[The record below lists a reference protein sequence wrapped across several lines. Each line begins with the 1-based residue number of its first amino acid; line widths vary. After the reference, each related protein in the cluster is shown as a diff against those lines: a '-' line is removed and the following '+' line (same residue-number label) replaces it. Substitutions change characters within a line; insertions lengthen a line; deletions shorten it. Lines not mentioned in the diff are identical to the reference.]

1 LTKVLFIS
9 GSIGMGHVTRD
20 LAIAKEFRTLR
31 PDAEIVW
38 LAGEPA
44 VTVLKKAGE
53 KLLPEAGEYNKD
65 TATAISSAS
74 GFDMNLAKHLMK
86 SNKIWKAAYKQYEKV
101 VRREKPDLV
110 VGDETYEIATTY
122 ANGKYVNMPKTILIF
137 DFIKSYP
144 MNNNPMDMLVIWMVN
159 RYWHKVIHLPPDK
172 QGPIGFVG
180 EPEDVPDEQLGI
192 FMSNAK
198 ETTKNMVFLGDILTF
213 DPKDYMDKQSAKA
226 RLGYGNEPLIIVSI
240 GGTAIGRL
248 LMELCINTYPLLKK
262 DLPDLRMVL
271 VGGPMLDPRIL
282 SIPEGI
288 EIRGYVP
295 NLYEHFAASDLSIVQ
310 AGGTTI
316 AELIALLIPFLYF
329 PLEGHFEQQIYVAG
343 KAERHNAGVKMTYSH
358 TTPEKLAEA
367 IKQNIGKPT
376 NYYPI
381 RIGGDAKM
389 AELMN
394 KILVGR

>member
-1 LTKVLFIS
+1 
-9 GSIGMGHVTRD
+9 
-20 LAIAKEFRTLR
+20 
-31 PDAEIVW
+31 
-38 LAGEPA
+38 
-44 VTVLKKAGE
+44 
-53 KLLPEAGEYNKD
+53 
-65 TATAISSAS
+65 
-74 GFDMNLAKHLMK
+74 
-86 SNKIWKAAYKQYEKV
+86 
-101 VRREKPDLV
+101 
-110 VGDETYEIATTY
+110 
-122 ANGKYVNMPKTILIF
+122 
-137 DFIKSYP
+137 
-144 MNNNPMDMLVIWMVN
+144 
-159 RYWHKVIHLPPDK
+159 
-172 QGPIGFVG
+172 VG

-198 ETTKNMVFLGDILTF
+198 ETTNMFFLGDILTF

-248 LMELCINTYPLLKK
+248 LMELCIDTYPLLKK
-262 DLPDLRMVL
+262 DLPDLHMVL

-295 NLYEHFAASDLSIVQ
+295 NLYEHFAVSDLSIVK

-329 PLEGHFEQQIYVAG
+329 PLEGHFEKQLYVAG

-358 TTPEKLAEA
+358 TTLEKLAEA
-367 IKQNIGKPT
+367 IKQKIGKST

-381 RIGGDAKM
+381 RIGGDAKK